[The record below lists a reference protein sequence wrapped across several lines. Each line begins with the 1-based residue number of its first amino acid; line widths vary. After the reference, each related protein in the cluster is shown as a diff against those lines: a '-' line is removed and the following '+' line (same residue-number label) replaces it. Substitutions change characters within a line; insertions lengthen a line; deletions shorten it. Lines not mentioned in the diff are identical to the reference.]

1 MHILCPVCRE
11 YLPTNT
17 LTCANG
23 HIFSRTSD
31 GIPNLLSPTLSAR
44 LDAIAS
50 HRERVRVGLPT
61 ITDYDGLPYNMA
73 HTGFEWRGRAQS
85 ADMVL
90 RYIAKYQPKT
100 ILEIGG
106 WNGWLT
112 HHMAKSAS
120 VLAVD
125 FFADAI
131 DGLGAMRHYQSRWER
146 LQMDITDLTILA
158 DRFDMVVINNG
169 IHLLPDPIG
178 TIRQAI
184 GLVADGGMLIA
195 LELPIYRNPEK
206 RIAQIRRIET
216 QFTAQGGVGSLFLHP
231 TKGYLD
237 RSHRAEMTQLG
248 IKLHLYRRYKAIAKA
263 LIMPTAPMVLVG
275 AWHRD
280 DIRAPR

>member
-11 YLPTNT
+11 NLPADT

-23 HIFSRTSD
+23 HTFSRTSD
-31 GIPNLLSPTLSAR
+31 GIPNLLPPELSAR
-44 LDAIAS
+44 LEAIAH
-50 HRERVRVGLPT
+50 HRDRVRVDLPT
-61 ITDYDGLPYNMA
+61 IADYDGLPYNLA

-85 ADMVL
+85 ADIVL

-112 HHMAKSAS
+112 HRMAKSAS

-125 FFADAI
+125 FFADDV
-131 DGLGAMRHYQSRWER
+131 DGLGAMRHYQTRWER

-158 DRFDMVVINNG
+158 DKFDMMVINNG
-169 IHLLPDPIG
+169 IHLLPDPIS

-184 GLVADGGMLIA
+184 SLVADGGMLIA

-206 RIAQIRRIET
+206 RIAQIQRIEAN
-216 QFTAQGGVGSLFLHP
+216 FTAQGGVGSLFLHP

-237 RSHRAEMTQLG
+237 RSHRAEM
-248 IKLHLYRRYKAIAKA
+248 IKLGMTLRPYPRYKAIAKA
-263 LIMPTAPMVLVG
+263 LIIPTAPMVLYGV
-275 AWHRD
+275 WK
-280 DIRAPR
+280 